1 MTLTNRPE
9 IFRPVEK
16 LCPLPFFSEGV
27 KAGFPSPADDY
38 IEKLLDLNELMISHP
53 AATFFVRAEG
63 NSMEGAGIFSGDIL
77 VVDRSL
83 DAVSGKIIIAVV
95 NGEFTVKKLVKKKD
109 TLYLMAES
117 PHYHPIQ
124 ITPDLDFLVW
134 GVVTFVIHKT

>member
-1 MTLTNRPE
+1 MKTNKPE
-9 IFRPVEK
+9 IYRPVESGR
-16 LCPLPFFSEGV
+16 PLPFFSEGV

-83 DAVSGKIIIAVV
+83 EAVSGKIIIAVV

-109 TLYLMAES
+109 ALYLVAEN
-117 PHYHPIQ
+117 PRYPAIQ

>member
-1 MTLTNRPE
+1 
-9 IFRPVEK
+9 
-16 LCPLPFFSEGV
+16 
-27 KAGFPSPADDY
+27 
-38 IEKLLDLNELMISHP
+38 MISHP

-83 DAVSGKIIIAVV
+83 DAISGKIIIAVV
-95 NGEFTVKKLVKKKD
+95 NGEFTVKKLVKKNEA
-109 TLYLMAES
+109 LFLVAES
-117 PHYHPIQ
+117 PHYSPIK